1 MSENGGMMAALIT
14 GGLGATIGTVLTA
27 VIQLVSKRGESRAV
41 AADRVTNAAGNLAD
55 RLYKINTDLEQE
67 NLHMREAMIA
77 LAEGVEE
84 LLPLAED
91 DEAAQMKIRAAIR
104 EARIAFR

>member
-14 GGLGATIGTVLTA
+14 GGLGATVGTVLTA

-55 RLYKINTDLEQE
+55 RLDKINADLEQE
-67 NLHMREAMIA
+67 NLHMREVMIA

-91 DEAAQMKIRAAIR
+91 EATKVKIRTAIR
-104 EARIAFR
+104 AARIAFR

>member
-1 MSENGGMMAALIT
+1 VSDENGVMAALIT

-55 RLYKINTDLEQE
+55 RLDKINTDLEQE
-67 NLHMREAMIA
+67 NRHMREVMIA

-84 LLPLAED
+84 LLPLAL
-91 DEAAQMKIRAAIR
+91 DEATRVKIRAAIKA
-104 EARIAFR
+104 ARIAFR